1 MSHAVEFLKQN
12 GPTSLVSLGCGTG
25 LNRIDNHVRL
35 FLALNLKHYVGVDC
49 ACSVAVD
56 ADQLFTDE
64 AAMQSLLEWYG
75 HSRDTFL
82 SVFKLF
88 PGTWAEELM
97 GIHCAVVVCQR
108 VLPFV
113 HWENLVL
120 SMNPEL
126 ILQED
131 LHGCELQ
138 ILQDP
143 RYKKN
148 PAAIKHYGLRPF
160 RPWRILPGERNL
172 ILWQLQG
179 RRSAISC

>member
-1 MSHAVEFLKQN
+1 MSDAVEFLKQN
-12 GPTSLVSLGCGTG
+12 GHTSLVSLGCGTG

-35 FLALNLKHYVGVDC
+35 FLALKLKHYVGVDC
-49 ACSVAVD
+49 AFSIAVD
-56 ADQLFTDE
+56 ANQLFTDE
-64 AAMQSLLEWYG
+64 AAMRSELEWYG
-75 HSRDTFL
+75 RSRDTFL

-88 PGTWAEELM
+88 PGTWAEELT

-113 HWENLVL
+113 HWEDLVL

-131 LHGCELQ
+131 LHGCEPQ
-138 ILQDP
+138 ILKDP

-172 ILWQLQG
+172 ILWQLQSK
-179 RRSAISC
+179 RAAISC